1 MRNLDEVF
9 EEALLD
15 DYGGVLDDK
24 GVEARIVLTVKIVRD
39 RESGK
44 VEILNTAKGGEY
56 YKEIT
61 EDEYKIFTEKGWR
74 YGVYVVYL
82 SNCRLKLD
90 MLEVR
95 INEHMND
102 KVRNT
107 IDALQ
112 ERRKTI
118 LNNYTK
124 IKIKLNQTQDEQL
137 H

>member
-1 MRNLDEVF
+1 
-9 EEALLD
+9 
-15 DYGGVLDDK
+15 
-24 GVEARIVLTVKIVRD
+24 
-39 RESGK
+39 
-44 VEILNTAKGGEY
+44 
-56 YKEIT
+56 
-61 EDEYKIFTEKGWR
+61 
-74 YGVYVVYL
+74 
-82 SNCRLKLD
+82 

-124 IKIKLNQTQDEQL
+124 IKLKLNQTQDEQL

>member
-1 MRNLDEVF
+1 MRGLESVF

-39 RESGK
+39 RESG
-44 VEILNTAKGGEY
+44 VIEILNTAKGGEY

-61 EDEYKIFTEKGWR
+61 EDEYKIFREKGWR
-74 YGVYVVYL
+74 YGIYVVYL

-124 IKIKLNQTQDEQL
+124 IKLKLNQTQDEQL